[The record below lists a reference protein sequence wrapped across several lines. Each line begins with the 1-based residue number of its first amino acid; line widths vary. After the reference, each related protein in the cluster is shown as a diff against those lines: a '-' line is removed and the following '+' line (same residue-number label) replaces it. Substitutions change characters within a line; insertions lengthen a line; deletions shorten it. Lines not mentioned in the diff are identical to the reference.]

1 MYNRAF
7 IWVITQHFISKDSL
21 MSTETCILSA
31 EIDNVRF
38 DQVKFLSDYS
48 GIKSKKE
55 IHVRH
60 KEVIIIN
67 RSAKI

>member
-1 MYNRAF
+1 
-7 IWVITQHFISKDSL
+7 

-48 GIKSKKE
+48 EIKSKKE